1 MQLIRWH
8 YARADHNHDFIT
20 IDCKQAAGQRSKC
33 FGALIANDS
42 TAAATHR
49 PTTVRQGCRKPVACR
64 GIMPP
69 MSINDIDSLDS
80 LRRHIRDFA
89 QARAWERY
97 HTPKNLV
104 MALSVEA
111 AELLEPFQWLTAEQ
125 SLQLSAE
132 QHEAVRQ
139 EIADVLIYLTRLA
152 DVLGIDL
159 LDAAADKL
167 AINARKYPVD
177 RAHGNALKYSD
188 HSDD

>member
-1 MQLIRWH
+1 
-8 YARADHNHDFIT
+8 
-20 IDCKQAAGQRSKC
+20 
-33 FGALIANDS
+33 
-42 TAAATHR
+42 
-49 PTTVRQGCRKPVACR
+49 
-64 GIMPP
+64 
-69 MSINDIDSLDS
+69 MSSHEIDSLDT
-80 LRRHIRDFA
+80 LRRRIREFA

-111 AELLEPFQWLTAEQ
+111 SELLEPFQWLTAEQ

-152 DVLGIDL
+152 DLLDIDL

-167 AINARKYPVD
+167 ALNARKYPVGK
-177 RAHGNALKYSD
+177 AHGNAHKSTEFSND
-188 HSDD
+188 